1 MRVSKHMTNTGERRE
16 ITARLNAKESETVK
30 QAQNLTSRIKQ
41 LIASKDAKNQ
51 VRSAKAARSSFRKGR
66 A

>member
-1 MRVSKHMTNTGERRE
+1 MTNTGERRE
-16 ITARLNAKESETVK
+16 ITARLNAKEGETVK

-51 VRSAKAARSSFRKGR
+51 VRSAKATRSRFPKGT

>member
-1 MRVSKHMTNTGERRE
+1 MTNTGERRE
-16 ITARLNAKESETVK
+16 ITARLNAKEGETVR

-41 LIASKDAKNQ
+41 LMANKDAKNQ
-51 VRSAKAARSSFRKGR
+51 VRSAKAARNRSRHGQ